1 MLMPLL
7 RFLPVVENGWT
18 WSDEDKAQWQP
29 GPSLVQQFYAK
40 WRGATLPEHTSLP
53 YEIEVGLHEDGTPLL
68 PFHAH
73 ATSESRILIT
83 KTYEDIFHRLL
94 DLRRVDKST
103 GGAVITGQ
111 PGTGTF
117 NGMTRS
123 CICECRPQLTKT

>member
-1 MLMPLL
+1 MLMSRLF
-7 RFLPVVENGWT
+7 FLPVVENGWI

-29 GPSLVQQFYAK
+29 GPSSVQEFYAK
-40 WRGATLPEHTSLP
+40 WRGATLPDHTSLP

-73 ATSESRILIT
+73 DTAETRILIT

-94 DLRRVDKST
+94 DLRRVGKSSM
-103 GGAVITGQ
+103 GAVITGQ

-117 NGMTRS
+117 KGYQIPHM
-123 CICECRPQLTKT
+123 